1 MHREREE
8 KRRSVE
14 VALIGHNLRDADG
27 AVRPRDLVAKLVAV
41 LRRRAQTPSGQW
53 GAIEEHDRAMRAIA
67 PEERPNLDKAND
79 DTRP

>member
-1 MHREREE
+1 MQTGRRIHRAPRSCLA
-8 KRRSVE
+8 KPVLLAADSVE
-14 VALIGHNLRDADG
+14 TG
-27 AVRPRDLVAKLVAV
+27 ARNRAV